1 MAAPGLNCSMQTL
14 SCDTWDWVPRPG
26 IKPGPPVL
34 GAWSR
39 NHWTTREVPAW
50 CFFNMSCSRK
60 KKTTPFWPLGYEHM
74 SKFTCPR
81 ALPSQTP
88 VKKHSLKGFWL
99 PWLSSEQW
107 LLSQLGLGSPEWIWV
122 GVCPGTAPGL
132 VCTWTASLH
141 SLGTHQCMPC
151 DTCSGDPDSLS
162 GVSPSAVSSQ
172 AASAC
177 LGFFAKDGGQILLP
191 GTFSPF
197 ILLHPESHR
206 PPPPSPTPVGCCCLL
221 VQAAV

>member
-14 SCDTWDWVPRPG
+14 SCDTWDRVPRPG

-39 NHWTTREVPAW
+39 TGPSGKSLPGASLTWAVQE
-50 CFFNMSCSRK
+50 
-60 KKTTPFWPLGYEHM
+60 KKTPPFWPLGYEHV

-88 VKKHSLKGFWL
+88 VKTRSLKGFWL

-107 LLSQLGLGSPEWIWV
+107 LLSQLGLGSPKWIWV
-122 GVCPGTAPGL
+122 GVCPGTVPSL
-132 VCTWTASLH
+132 VCMWTASLH

-151 DTCSGDPDSLS
+151 DTCSGDPDCLVWVRLLWALRQPLHVWESLQRMEAKS
-162 GVSPSAVSSQ
+162 SSLEPSLLSSSSILRVTAPRTPSPS
-172 AASAC
+172 
-177 LGFFAKDGGQILLP
+177 
-191 GTFSPF
+191 
-197 ILLHPESHR
+197 
-206 PPPPSPTPVGCCCLL
+206 PVGWCCLL